1 MHSMIKSFGAN
12 HHGTDY
18 AVGDIHGCF
27 SKLEGY
33 LETFFD
39 RTKDRLFAVGDLV
52 DRGPESERAEE
63 FLAYPWFHAVKG
75 NHDDMA
81 ERWPEGNMVGRH
93 YSMNGGAWN
102 ILRTPDQQI
111 QTALVMAELPLAI
124 EVETAGG
131 LVGIVHAECPPM
143 EWSQF
148 RAVLQHFGELS
159 RKDQKAIEEHVMWC
173 RDRITEKNAK
183 HVQGVRA
190 VICGH
195 TPVQK
200 PLVLGNVHYIDTGA
214 CFDYRFTFINL
225 ETLETFS

>member
-1 MHSMIKSFGAN
+1 MKSMIKSFGAN

-39 RTKDRLFAVGDLV
+39 RAKDRLFAVGDLV

-63 FLAYPWFHAVKG
+63 FLAYSWFHAVKG

-111 QTALVMAELPLAI
+111 QTALVMADLPLAI
-124 EVETAGG
+124 EVETANG
-131 LVGIVHAECPPM
+131 LVGIVYAECPPM
-143 EWSQF
+143 EWGQF
-148 RAVLQHFGELS
+148 RAVLQNFGELS

-173 RDRITEKNAK
+173 RDRITEKNIK